1 MIIARVLG
9 SVVSTVHHEAYDGH
23 KLLVVQPEL
32 PDGKPKGGS
41 FLALDFVHAG
51 PGDRVLVIVE
61 GSSTRTLVDNE
72 MAPVHAAIVGV
83 IDEVDLVENTSL

>member
-9 SVVSTVHHEAYDGH
+9 SVVSTVHHAAYDGR
-23 KLLVVQPEL
+23 KLMVVQPET
-32 PDGKPKGGS
+32 PDGAPKGAS

-51 PGDRVLVIVE
+51 PGDRVLVMVE
-61 GSSTRTLVDNE
+61 GSSTRTLVEDE

-83 IDEVDLVENTSL
+83 IDEIDIKESLTK